1 MPSRTLSSKLVV
13 GSNTYT
19 DTDIVDMSLESNLV
33 PGEEFTLGT
42 TICNKFEATI
52 MTDNKI
58 MALNVVKPYIGLD
71 VNGTVEEVPLGVFN
85 VDDVKEVKGNKQ
97 IVAYDNMMKL
107 EKAYFS
113 DLTYPTTIQAVAN
126 EIAQKAGVA
135 FNGTLPSYTIDKIE
149 GKTLRESI
157 GIIAG
162 ICGGF
167 ARINRLGQL
176 EIVQLTSTDISI
188 TPDNFF
194 NNLEKADK
202 GFTIKKITAIK
213 EDNSTITAGSGL
225 ASEEITFSNNFITQ
239 TMLNNILTTYNN
251 YSYMP
256 LKVNWQGNPAIDVGD
271 IISITDIDD
280 TVYQIPVM
288 RLKLTYSGGLKSEI
302 SSVAKSE
309 SKSEYSYK
317 GSISKKVEVLAT
329 EQANIKVLM
338 AQKAT
343 IEDLEAT
350 NAEIDVLKTNKA
362 DISALT
368 SINAAISN
376 LQANKANISDLDTIN
391 ASIDNLQT
399 NKADITQLNA
409 ATVRIGTL
417 ESDVANIETILSKD
431 VFSELAT
438 VGKIVAG
445 SQIIAEGAIGS
456 AQISDLSASKLTAG
470 IIDAAIIT
478 VKNLNADNI
487 TVGSINGQRIANG
500 AIDNSKIAT
509 NANIDGS
516 KLNISSVVTQIN
528 NGTTTIQGSKIS
540 VDDGTLDVKFS
551 TLKNTV
557 NSYGESIST
566 HSSQISALDNAIKL
580 KVDTQTYNTKITN
593 LDNSIS
599 VINTNLNKATSDI
612 SILQGEITS
621 KVSQTDINNS
631 INAITI
637 GGRNL
642 LLGSQKWADESFY
655 LKSRPSFG
663 AIYDDTQ
670 DFSVVTVP
678 SGSTSVNL
686 MGVPVKGGDSITV
699 SIDVM
704 YADYDSAQRNLLLS
718 QYYVDNVRE
727 SYEWEFF
734 TNVNFV
740 SGQWYRISFTR
751 VMPKDCVYVLGL
763 RTGNSSSSV
772 SFRKC
777 KIEIGNKATDW
788 TPAPEDVQSQLD
800 SHNTRIS
807 TAESSITQ
815 LTNSIALKVDTS
827 EVYKK
832 NEVDNLIKTGDLY
845 VKGTGNNRPDS
856 TIIRLNGNDIYNGRN
871 RGLRLVT
878 LKRSDLTVVDNMTYD
893 VYISED
899 ARNNLANKLNNLDD
913 SVIVIL
919 ASYDALLTN
928 QALQDAIARCG
939 GTGTFFGGSFFRVPY
954 ALVGIPNIGKGAGI
968 EVFTSTDA
976 NAPYAEINTKIINGV
991 PQGINTTT
999 RELMTRMSSAEL
1011 KITDS
1016 AIVSTVRTSNAYK
1029 NDLNEKVSADSII
1042 STINQSAES
1051 ITIQANKIGLLG
1063 ETNIPDLTADKIKGG
1078 TLTLGGGTLGKNG
1091 EQIVYDVDGNAIIRI
1106 DKDGLVA
1113 YSGTINVVEIKEV
1126 VDPNNSVTTLYNQST
1141 IKSEEF
1147 YAKYIKELGVGNPQL
1162 AEARIHAFDGLI
1174 LKSQGS
1180 SYGFND
1186 YNLKLMFDHVLY
1198 DISDYSYHKF
1208 SIGGSP
1214 KLLIKDTHTEIDGNL
1229 ISSGSLT
1236 AGSQLYT
1243 DVSTTRRATL
1253 MSLIPPYH
1261 AGPWRIDIFDQT
1273 GLSTLGFKFGTNNDA
1288 FTITHTGHAY
1298 TAGNITISGYTAVD
1312 RHRGRTAA
1320 NQFYIGDGNCRVD
1333 TSNGAI
1339 RLYTTAI
1346 GASSDTG
1353 IRVDANGTL
1362 NVIASG
1368 VTRHSFASNGTKSG
1382 GTIEVEGTTYGMSPI
1397 DSPQVLI
1404 EDVLF
1409 DVKVNGRTKIQL
1421 DNIFAK
1427 SISQYAVFSSCG
1439 QVQIVEKGAD
1449 YFIVDGYTGVADFRI
1464 VGKRVNEEHRYFEIM
1479 GGFEHGVAEEVSI

>member
-1 MPSRTLSSKLVV
+1 MYNVSTEYKNYIKMPSRTLSSRILI
-13 GSNTYT
+13 GSETYT
-19 DTDIVDMSLESNLV
+19 DYEIADMKLEGDLV

-42 TICNKFEATI
+42 TVCTKFEATI
-52 MTDNKI
+52 MTDNMV
-58 MALNVVKPYIGLD
+58 MALNVVKPYIGLEID
-71 VNGTVEEVPLGVFN
+71 GTVEEVPLGVFN
-85 VDDVKEVKGNKQ
+85 IDDVKDVKGNKQ

-113 DLTYPTTIQAVAN
+113 DLTYPATIQAVAN
-126 EIAQKAGVA
+126 EIAQKAEVA
-135 FNGTLPSYTIDKIE
+135 FNGTLPNYTIEKIE
-149 GKTLRESI
+149 GKTLREAI

-167 ARINRLGQL
+167 ARMNRVGQL
-176 EIVQLTSTDISI
+176 EIVQLTTTDIEIS
-188 TPDNFF
+188 PDNFF
-194 NNLEKADK
+194 GNLEKADK
-202 GFTIKKITAIK
+202 SFTIKKITAVK

-239 TMLNNILTTYNN
+239 SILNNILNAYKNF
-251 YSYMP
+251 SYMP
-256 LKVNWQGNPAIDVGD
+256 LKMEWQGNPCLDVGD
-271 IISITDIDD
+271 IITVIDVD
-280 TVYQIPVM
+280 NTVYQIPIM
-288 RLKLTYSGGLKSEI
+288 RLKLTYSGGLMSKIEA
-302 SSVAKSE
+302 VAKSE
-309 SKSEYSYK
+309 SKSEYNYK
-317 GSISKKVEVLAT
+317 GSISKKVEVIAT

-376 LQANKANISDLDTIN
+376 LQANKANITDLAVIN

-409 ATVRIGTL
+409 ATGRIGTL
-417 ESDVANIETILSKD
+417 ESYVANIETILSKD

-528 NGTTTIQGSKIS
+528 KGTTTIQGSKIS

-580 KVDTQTYNTKITN
+580 KVDTQTYNTKMTN

-599 VINTNLNKATSDI
+599 VINTNLSNATSDI
-612 SILQGEITS
+612 SILQGQIVT
-621 KVSQTDINNS
+621 KVSQTDIDNS

-637 GGRNL
+637 GARNL
-642 LLGSQKWADESFY
+642 LRNSNFIEELNYWRLQGTE
-655 LKSRPSFG
+655 
-663 AIYDDTQ
+663 
-670 DFSVVTVP
+670 
-678 SGSTSVNL
+678 N
-686 MGVPVKGGDSITV
+686 V
-699 SIDVM
+699 SIESDTIYGNVLKVATTDV
-704 YADYDSAQRNLLLS
+704 AQGVNQLISAVKLETQKEYILS
-718 QYYVDNVRE
+718 CYVKANVPTKVALALNGSSIVNATLVDVDTTWKRV
-727 SYEWEFF
+727 SAIF
-734 TNVNFV
+734 TNTGINV
-740 SGQWYRISFTR
+740 SPRIYSGENKQVEF
-751 VMPKDCVYVLGL
+751 YIANVLL
-763 RTGNSSSSV
+763 ETGN
-772 SFRKC
+772 KL
-777 KIEIGNKATDW
+777 TDW
-788 TPAPEDVQSQLD
+788 TPAPEDVQSQID
-800 SHNTRIS
+800 SHSTRIS

-827 EVYKK
+827 TFNSYKS
-832 NEVDNLIKTGDLY
+832 T
-845 VKGTGNNRPDS
+845 TDS
-856 TIIRLNGNDIYNGRN
+856 A
-871 RGLRLVT
+871 
-878 LKRSDLTVVDNMTYD
+878 
-893 VYISED
+893 ISS
-899 ARNNLANKLNNLDD
+899 L
-913 SVIVIL
+913 S
-919 ASYDALLTN
+919 S
-928 QALQDAIARCG
+928 
-939 GTGTFFGGSFFRVPY
+939 RV
-954 ALVGIPNIGKGAGI
+954 
-968 EVFTSTDA
+968 
-976 NAPYAEINTKIINGV
+976 NA
-991 PQGINTTT
+991 
-999 RELMTRMSSAEL
+999 AEL

-1147 YAKYIKELGVGNPQL
+1147 YAKYIKDLGVGNPQL
-1162 AEARIHAFDGLI
+1162 KEARIHAFDGLI

-1236 AGSQLYT
+1236 AGSQLYS

-1253 MSLIPPYH
+1253 MTLNPPYY
-1261 AGPWRIDIFDQT
+1261 AGPWRVDIFDQT

-1404 EDVLF
+1404 EDILF
-1409 DVKVNGRTKIQL
+1409 DVYVDGRTEIQL

-1427 SISQYAVFSSCG
+1427 AISKFAVFSNCG
-1439 QVQIVEKGAD
+1439 QVEIVEKGED
-1449 YFIVDGYTGVADFRI
+1449 YFVVDGYTGKVDFRI
-1464 VGKRVNEEHRYFEIM
+1464 IGQRIDEEHRYFEIM